1 MDQIVPALDNPRQA
15 LTDLNDLAASIRA
28 VGLLTPVIVEDMG
41 DGTYRLVVGHRRH
54 AAAQIAGLAELPAL
68 VRSFDP
74 FARKTASLV
83 ENGQRVNLTPLEE
96 GAAYQDLLSLD
107 VDGDALAKS
116 VGRSRAEVDGRLAV
130 FALPRSVHKL
140 LADDA
145 LTYAEALLLTQVAQ
159 HPDDIAAV
167 LERRDQW
174 GWTIGQG
181 VEHVQRARKVT
192 ERSEATL
199 AKLAQQKVTVIETP
213 DHGYLDH
220 RGKERKLGT
229 GYGDV
234 GITTRA
240 HRKEPCHAAF
250 IGRDGSPVY
259 VCTDWRRHT
268 PEPAAGGPV
277 AVNAKTERAT
287 KRAANKARRDASTE
301 RMRAASARALLTAA
315 EETEALGYLLA
326 AVLDHAPREILPA
339 AARLLCLDVP
349 AGQQWEASTAAEA
362 ALRTNAARD
371 LDTRLQTALAVHL
384 ALAEKDAGAEHPTY
398 RGGPGVLAY
407 TDFLVANGYTE
418 TAGDAANRD
427 RYRARTIADEA
438 PADDEDES
446 LSDDEGAAE

>member
-1 MDQIVPALDNPRQA
+1 M
-15 LTDLNDLAASIRA
+15 
-28 VGLLTPVIVEDMG
+28 
-41 DGTYRLVVGHRRH
+41 
-54 AAAQIAGLAELPAL
+54 
-68 VRSFDP
+68 
-74 FARKTASLV
+74 
-83 ENGQRVNLTPLEE
+83 
-96 GAAYQDLLSLD
+96 
-107 VDGDALAKS
+107 
-116 VGRSRAEVDGRLAV
+116 

-145 LTYAEALLLTQVAQ
+145 LTYGEALLLTQVAE
-159 HPDDIAAV
+159 HPADIAAV

-192 ERSEATL
+192 ERSEAAL
-199 AKLAQQKVTVIETP
+199 AKLAQQKVAVIDTP

-220 RGKERKLGT
+220 RSKERKLGT

-234 GITTRA
+234 GITARA

-250 IGRDGSPVY
+250 IGRDGAPVL
-259 VCTDWRRHT
+259 VCTDWRRHS
-268 PEPAAGGPV
+268 PEPSAEGPG
-277 AVNAKTERAT
+277 AVNAKAERAA

-301 RMRAASARALLTAA
+301 RMRAASARALMTAA
-315 EETEALGYLLA
+315 GETEALDYLLTA
-326 AVLDHAPREILPA
+326 ILDHAPREILPA

-362 ALRTNAARD
+362 ALRTNADRD
-371 LDTRLQTALAVHL
+371 LDTRFQTALAVHL
-384 ALAEKDAGAEHPTY
+384 ALAEKDAGAEHPAF

-427 RYRARTIADEA
+427 RYRARAIADQA
-438 PADDEDES
+438 LADDEDES